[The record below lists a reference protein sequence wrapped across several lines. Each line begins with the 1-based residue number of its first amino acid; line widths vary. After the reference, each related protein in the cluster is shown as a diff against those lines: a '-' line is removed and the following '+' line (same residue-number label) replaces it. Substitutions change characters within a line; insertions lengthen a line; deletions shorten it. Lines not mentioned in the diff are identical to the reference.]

1 MSKCSQQLTGV
12 AHKTTILLLSIV
24 VNYLGMVFSTG
35 VTERNAIT
43 AVMRGVTRLWNT
55 WCRPRML
62 GADGH
67 WQQIDEVHQVRLVLA
82 AGAQVN
88 LVRLLR

>member
-1 MSKCSQQLTGV
+1 MSKCAQQLTGF
-12 AHKTTILLLSIV
+12 AHKTMILLLSIV
-24 VNYLGMVFSTG
+24 VIYLGMVFSTG

-55 WCRPRML
+55 WCRLRML
-62 GADGH
+62 GADGR

-82 AGAQVN
+82 AGDQVN